1 MASLSE
7 PTKKTASSLTN
18 KVSKV
23 MDKIV
28 GGRTTPVESEKS
40 PAKLLGAIYELMV
53 KMDEDKRLH
62 EELQQT
68 YDKEDASSDKHRH
81 EELIKALTGRRKKP
95 EIKKEVKEKKE
106 KVKKEPETKAPETKT
121 KTPETKTKAP
131 ETKTKAPETKAK
143 APETKAKAPETE
155 AKAPE
160 TKTKAPE
167 TKTKAPETE
176 AKAPEV
182 KVAESPKATTEPVKQ
197 VEPPKATTEPVKQVE
212 PPKTTAEPVKQ
223 VQPPKATTEPSIPS
237 NTAATAAKV
246 TPSTLTGRA
255 AMLSGALIGLGI
267 TNKSAITAIVAASAK
282 ESQLDPFKPEAGA
295 KPWLN
300 TLNGKPKVVNGKTLS
315 PLEYIYTK
323 FPQLGPGGRVSK
335 QLSMPDG
342 VPEDYIRQIMA
353 KGDESWFTFVY
364 PGGPEAYKYRG
375 RGLLQITGKS
385 VYEKVGK
392 IIGIDLLN
400 DPDAVTRDFTTAAR
414 AAGAYLMDSLG
425 RGDSKKGLESLN
437 SFENDKDALK
447 VVIANV
453 ASGNIGTDKQ
463 RIDKL
468 FNPDT
473 NLGKTTAS
481 QLEAAGKYSNLGTAS
496 VENKDLKQSMDK
508 PPIQTTNNTMV
519 NVPSSTTIQ
528 PSVNK
533 DDDRPPILNKR

>member
-106 KVKKEPETKAPETKT
+106 KVKKEPETKAPETK
-121 KTPETKTKAP
+121 
-131 ETKTKAPETKAK
+131 AK

-160 TKTKAPE
+160 TEAKAPE

-182 KVAESPKATTEPVKQ
+182 KVAEPPKTTAEPVKQ
-197 VEPPKATTEPVKQVE
+197 VQPPKATTEPVKQVE
-212 PPKTTAEPVKQ
+212 
-223 VQPPKATTEPSIPS
+223 PPKATTEPSIPS

>member
-1 MASLSE
+1 
-7 PTKKTASSLTN
+7 
-18 KVSKV
+18 
-23 MDKIV
+23 
-28 GGRTTPVESEKS
+28 
-40 PAKLLGAIYELMV
+40 
-53 KMDEDKRLH
+53 
-62 EELQQT
+62 
-68 YDKEDASSDKHRH
+68 
-81 EELIKALTGRRKKP
+81 
-95 EIKKEVKEKKE
+95 
-106 KVKKEPETKAPETKT
+106 
-121 KTPETKTKAP
+121 
-131 ETKTKAPETKAK
+131 
-143 APETKAKAPETE
+143 
-155 AKAPE
+155 
-160 TKTKAPE
+160 
-167 TKTKAPETE
+167 
-176 AKAPEV
+176 
-182 KVAESPKATTEPVKQ
+182 
-197 VEPPKATTEPVKQVE
+197 
-212 PPKTTAEPVKQ
+212 
-223 VQPPKATTEPSIPS
+223 
-237 NTAATAAKV
+237 
-246 TPSTLTGRA
+246 
-255 AMLSGALIGLGI
+255 MLSGALIGLGI

>member
-121 KTPETKTKAP
+121 KTPETKTK
-131 ETKTKAPETKAK
+131 T
-143 APETKAKAPETE
+143 
-155 AKAPE
+155 
-160 TKTKAPE
+160 PE

-182 KVAESPKATTEPVKQ
+182 KVAES
-197 VEPPKATTEPVKQVE
+197 PKATTEPVKQVE

>member
-106 KVKKEPETKAPETKT
+106 KVKKEPETKAPETK
-121 KTPETKTKAP
+121 A
-131 ETKTKAPETKAK
+131 KAPETKAK

-160 TKTKAPE
+160 TEAKAPE

-182 KVAESPKATTEPVKQ
+182 KVAEPPKTTAEPVKQ
-197 VEPPKATTEPVKQVE
+197 VQPPKATTEPVKQVE

-223 VQPPKATTEPSIPS
+223 VQPPKATTEPVKQVEPPKATTEPSIPS

>member
-106 KVKKEPETKAPETKT
+106 KVKKEPETKAPETK
-121 KTPETKTKAP
+121 A
-131 ETKTKAPETKAK
+131 KAPETKAK

-160 TKTKAPE
+160 TEAKAPE

-182 KVAESPKATTEPVKQ
+182 KVAEPPKTTAEPVKQ
-197 VEPPKATTEPVKQVE
+197 VQPPKATTEPVKQVE
-212 PPKTTAEPVKQ
+212 
-223 VQPPKATTEPSIPS
+223 PPKATTEPSIPS